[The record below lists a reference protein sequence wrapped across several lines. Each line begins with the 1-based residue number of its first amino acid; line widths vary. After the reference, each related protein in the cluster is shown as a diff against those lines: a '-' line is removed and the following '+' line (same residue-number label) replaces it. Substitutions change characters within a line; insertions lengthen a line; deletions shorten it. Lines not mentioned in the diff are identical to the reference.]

1 MPLLPDISASSL
13 HKDDPQGQVEA
24 LIKQLN
30 EWGRLI
36 SNENKTRVM
45 KGDFEGDKNIYI
57 GDLPNEDE
65 QGIQLTDGTVTT
77 TIKAASIIQNDG
89 TNDRLLMGDDG
100 S

>member
-1 MPLLPDISASSL
+1 MPVLPDLSAGAL
-13 HKDDPQGQVEA
+13 NKDDPQRQIESIVQ
-24 LIKQLN
+24 QLN

-57 GDLPNEDE
+57 GELPDGTE

-77 TIKAASIIQNDG
+77 TITASSIVQNDG
-89 TNDRLLMGDDG
+89 TNDRWFMGNED
-100 S
+100 